1 VTTPAG
7 AETRRKLVETA
18 TRAFAEDGIERASLL
33 DIARRAGQRNRGAV
47 HYHFGSRTGILAVV
61 LEAHVGFLRE
71 RHTAL
76 LESALATPHDGPGAP
91 LGPVLEALIRPCVDL
106 ADRDWEGRCFLVIVA
121 EIVGADEASIDP
133 TIREVMGRT
142 GGQAVFDELEK
153 RLPELPDDLRLER
166 LALMTTFVLRA
177 VADRAQAAEQPQAR
191 AQLDDDRFT
200 ANLVAMVA
208 GMLSAPAP

>member
-1 VTTPAG
+1 MTTPAG

-61 LEAHVGFLRE
+61 LEGHVGFLHE
-71 RHTAL
+71 RHAAL
-76 LESALATPHDGPGAP
+76 LETALATPYDGPQAP

-121 EIVGADEASIDP
+121 ELIGADPASVDP
-133 TIREVMGRT
+133 TIREVMART
-142 GGQAVFDELEK
+142 GGQAVYDELEE
-153 RLPELPDDLRLER
+153 RLPPLPHDLRVER
-166 LALMTTFVLRA
+166 LTLMTTFVLRA
-177 VADRAQAAEQPQAR
+177 VADRAQSVEQPQGR
-191 AQLDDDRFT
+191 PQLDADRFT

-208 GMLSAPAP
+208 GMLTAPAP

>member
-61 LEAHVGFLRE
+61 LEEHVAFLQE

-76 LESALATPHDGPGAP
+76 LEAARAAPYDGPRAP
-91 LGPVLEALIRPCVDL
+91 LAPVLEALVRPCVDL
-106 ADRDWEGRCFLVIVA
+106 ADRDWQGRCFLVIVA
-121 EIVGADEASIDP
+121 EIVGADQATLDP
-133 TIREVMGRT
+133 TIREVMGRS
-142 GGQAVFDELEK
+142 GGQAVYDELEA
-153 RLPELPDDLRLER
+153 RLPELPEDLRIER
-166 LALMTTFVLRA
+166 LSLMTTFVLRS
-177 VADRAQAAEQPQAR
+177 VADRAQAAEHPQAR
-191 AQLDDDRFT
+191 AQLDADRFT
-200 ANLVAMVA
+200 ANLVSMVA
-208 GMLSAPAP
+208 GMLTAPAP